1 MKFLKHLFLLF
12 MCIISS
18 IFLCMKIFDDILVRI
33 TVSEYSYLIVRVFLT
48 LLLYYLIVSIKN
60 KQVRKY
66 QIHIVFLIYLICILT
81 LTFFKGA
88 YGDGVAGINLNPL
101 EIINDFNLSS
111 NTLLLLLGN
120 LFIYIPIGIYIRY
133 ILNISSVKLFLGII
147 IYCII
152 IEFIQHITKLGIF
165 NINDII
171 LNSCGFIIG
180 ILIYEKIRRICANST
195 KEINKNNNFNMKRYP
210 ETKKG

>member
-12 MCIISS
+12 MCLISS

-48 LLLYYLIVSIKN
+48 LLLYYLILSIKN

-66 QIHIVFLIYLICILT
+66 KIHIVFLIYLICILT

-120 LFIYIPIGIYIRY
+120 LFLYIPIGIYIRY

-152 IEFIQHITKLGIF
+152 IESIQYITKLGIF
-165 NINDII
+165 DINDII

-180 ILIYEKIRRICANST
+180 VLIYEKIRRICANST
-195 KEINKNNNFNMKRYP
+195 KGINKNNTFNMKRYT

>member
-133 ILNISSVKLFLGII
+133 ILNISSIKLFLGII

-165 NINDII
+165 DINDII

>member
-12 MCIISS
+12 MCLISS

-48 LLLYYLIVSIKN
+48 LLLYYLILSIKN

-66 QIHIVFLIYLICILT
+66 KIHIVFLIYLICILT

-120 LFIYIPIGIYIRY
+120 LFLYIPIGIYIRY

-152 IEFIQHITKLGIF
+152 IEFIQYITKLGIF
-165 NINDII
+165 DINDII

-180 ILIYEKIRRICANST
+180 VLIYEKIRRICANST
-195 KEINKNNNFNMKRYP
+195 KEINKNNNFNIKRYT

>member
-12 MCIISS
+12 MCLISS

-48 LLLYYLIVSIKN
+48 LLLYYLILSIKN

-120 LFIYIPIGIYIRY
+120 LFLYIPIGIYIRY
-133 ILNISSVKLFLGII
+133 ILNISSIKLFLGII

-152 IEFIQHITKLGIF
+152 IESIQYITKLGIF
-165 NINDII
+165 DINDII

-180 ILIYEKIRRICANST
+180 VLIYEK
-195 KEINKNNNFNMKRYP
+195 
-210 ETKKG
+210 

>member
-1 MKFLKHLFLLF
+1 MKFLKHLFLLL

-48 LLLYYLIVSIKN
+48 LLLYYLILSIKN

-120 LFIYIPIGIYIRY
+120 LFLYIPIGIYIRY

-152 IEFIQHITKLGIF
+152 IEFIQYITKLGIF
-165 NINDII
+165 DINDII

-180 ILIYEKIRRICANST
+180 VLIYEKIRRICANST
-195 KEINKNNNFNMKRYP
+195 KEINKNNNFNMKRYT